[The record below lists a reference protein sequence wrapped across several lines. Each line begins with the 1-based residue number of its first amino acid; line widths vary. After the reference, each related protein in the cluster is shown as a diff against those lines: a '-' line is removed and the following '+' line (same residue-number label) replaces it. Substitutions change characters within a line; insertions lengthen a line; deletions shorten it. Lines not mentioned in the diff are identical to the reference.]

1 MAEEL
6 DGLNKY
12 LAGVRVP
19 GAIKAQSS
27 YTLENMRQD
36 EQANRIN
43 QLYRA
48 GPRVAAGI
56 QPSASAKIAGQA
68 QPLAPSAAPS
78 DTANQSN
85 VKVSDCELVGELYQN
100 IDDFEARLGQR
111 SGDAS

>member
-19 GAIKAQSS
+19 GAIKAQPS
-27 YTLENMRQD
+27 YTLQNMRQD

-48 GPRVAAGI
+48 GGARVPTGVQQEAP
-56 QPSASAKIAGQA
+56 QMMMPPSAQY
-68 QPLAPSAAPS
+68 QPVTVGPPSEG
-78 DTANQSN
+78 TGNQSQI
-85 VKVSDCELVGELYQN
+85 KP
-100 IDDFEARLGQR
+100 
-111 SGDAS
+111 AS